1 VKKAIAY
8 DANFT
13 AGGIFFN
20 EYSALKD
27 HLLDEEFIGLLKNEI
42 QENKILGVATLSAR
56 KRIVSEIIRRYNTMP
71 KSFWELFQHL
81 NEQETKLALFYVC
94 LKTYPIVF
102 DLHFNVSVLLEKKGE
117 MLNDFSVQ
125 MRLDELSTSS
135 TEIGSWSITTLKK
148 INTQYRKALK
158 DTELVKQGNLVK
170 PFLVSDS
177 FWEYFKSTNEA
188 WFLQACFIY

>member
-1 VKKAIAY
+1 MKKAIVY

-27 HLLDEEFIGLLKNEI
+27 HLLNEEFISLLKNDI

-56 KRIVSEIIRRYNTMP
+56 KRIVLEIIRRYNTMP
-71 KSFWELFQHL
+71 KSFWFFFQHL
-81 NEQETKLALFYVC
+81 SEQETKLALFYVC

-117 MLNDFSVQ
+117 ILNDFSVQ

-135 TEIGSWSITTLKK
+135 SEVATWSDTTLKK

-158 DTELVKQGNLVK
+158 DTELTKKEILVK
-170 PFLVSDS
+170 PFMVSDS
-177 FWEYFKSTNEA
+177 FWEYFKLTNEA
-188 WFLQACFIY
+188 WFLQACFIH